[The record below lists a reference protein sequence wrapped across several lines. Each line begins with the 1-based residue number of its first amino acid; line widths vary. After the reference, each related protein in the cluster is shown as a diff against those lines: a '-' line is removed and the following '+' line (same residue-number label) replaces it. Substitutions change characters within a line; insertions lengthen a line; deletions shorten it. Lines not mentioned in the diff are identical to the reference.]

1 MDNDVIALFEFEATD
16 EGVKVVAEKHYRLV
30 KPTDL
35 SLDELE
41 SYRGAPILTSKIAGQ
56 YYSIS
61 DGAVVESEH
70 LKAAAHAVKT
80 AARFG
85 KPVPAVR
92 CTQE

>member
-41 SYRGAPILTSKIAGQ
+41 SYRGAHIDIR
-56 YYSIS
+56 Y
-61 DGAVVESEH
+61 
-70 LKAAAHAVKT
+70 
-80 AARFG
+80 
-85 KPVPAVR
+85 
-92 CTQE
+92 